1 MELSLKKIN
10 GIETL
15 HRGDYPCIC
24 PFQSRILVPGRM
36 AGTADINQPTCNE
49 LCPHFNVFENS
60 SNADPGKKFVH
71 TCMNEIQARDLRSES
86 HPLFN
91 GKSS

>member
-36 AGTADINQPTCNE
+36 ARTADINQPTCNE
-49 LCPHFNVFENS
+49 LCPHFEVNETLK
-60 SNADPGKKFVH
+60 ADPQMKWVG
-71 TCMNEIQARDLRSES
+71 TCRGDYEVRDLRSQS

-91 GKSS
+91 GESS